1 MQCIE
6 RTPSRDASVGRARPT
21 ALVNQG
27 NQAEAQP
34 SQTNSAQPF
43 WGSSSAVMGRGGG
56 AIGRHGYLPGPCRP
70 RGRPL
75 PSAVR
80 RPASEVLLASYQGLA
95 SPVYRWVFVL
105 ALRRF
110 PAPGSTAR
118 GPTGPVR
125 AEGGKKIANRASLR
139 SGPRGAPAL
148 FSAPGGRSTFCT
160 ISAYRRFFV
169 RSLLSLCVAT
179 LLPAAS
185 RLGGMRGDDGQNDK
199 RTALVSF
206 LITVR
211 WLTFLSEQ
219 AIP

>member
-1 MQCIE
+1 MLRWAGPDPPPWSTKATRQKLNP
-6 RTPSRDASVGRARPT
+6 RKQTAPSPCLAR
-21 ALVNQG
+21 LR
-27 NQAEAQP
+27 
-34 SQTNSAQPF
+34 
-43 WGSSSAVMGRGGG
+43 SSSAVMGRGGG
-56 AIGRHGYLPGPCRP
+56 ARGERPAPAVRFPAPAVLEVGPC
-70 RGRPL
+70 
-75 PSAVR
+75 R
-80 RPASEVLLASYQGLA
+80 RPASGAVLASCRGLA

-169 RSLLSLCVAT
+169 RSLLSLCGHSAT
-179 LLPAAS
+179 AGSA
-185 RLGGMRGDDGQNDK
+185 Q
-199 RTALVSF
+199 
-206 LITVR
+206 
-211 WLTFLSEQ
+211 
-219 AIP
+219 

>member
-1 MQCIE
+1 MLRWAGPDPPPWSTKATRQKLNP
-6 RTPSRDASVGRARPT
+6 RKQTAPSPSGEAPVRLWAEGEGPEGNARP
-21 ALVNQG
+21 
-27 NQAEAQP
+27 
-34 SQTNSAQPF
+34 
-43 WGSSSAVMGRGGG
+43 
-56 AIGRHGYLPGPCRP
+56 LPCAS
-70 RGRPL
+70 RPL
-75 PSAVR
+75 PSSRSAPAGGRPGGASGAV
-80 RPASEVLLASYQGLA
+80 LASCRGLA

-169 RSLLSLCVAT
+169 RSLLSLYVAT
-179 LLPAAS
+179 LPLPAAPNE
-185 RLGGMRGDDGQNDK
+185 GDDGQNDK

-211 WLTFLSEQ
+211 WLTFLFEQ

>member
-56 AIGRHGYLPGPCRP
+56 ARGKRPAPAVRFPAPAVLEVGPC
-70 RGRPL
+70 
-75 PSAVR
+75 R
-80 RPASEVLLASYQGLA
+80 RPASGAVLASCRGLA

-118 GPTGPVR
+118 GPTGPVS

-179 LLPAAS
+179 LLPAAPNE
-185 RLGGMRGDDGQNDK
+185 GDDGQNDK

>member
-1 MQCIE
+1 MLRWAGPDPPPWSTKATRQKLNP
-6 RTPSRDASVGRARPT
+6 RKQTAPSPCLAR
-21 ALVNQG
+21 LR
-27 NQAEAQP
+27 
-34 SQTNSAQPF
+34 
-43 WGSSSAVMGRGGG
+43 SSSAVMGRGGG
-56 AIGRHGYLPGPCRP
+56 AIGRHGDLPGPCRP

-75 PSAVR
+75 PAAVR
-80 RPASEVLLASYQGLA
+80 EGSSGALMASYQGLA

-169 RSLLSLCVAT
+169 RSLLSLYVAT
-179 LLPAAS
+179 LPLPAAPNE
-185 RLGGMRGDDGQNDK
+185 GDDGQNDK

-211 WLTFLSEQ
+211 WLTFLFEQ

>member
-1 MQCIE
+1 MHRADPFPGCFGGPGQTHRPGQPRQPGRSSTLANKQRPALLGKLQCGYGP
-6 RTPSRDASVGRARPT
+6 R
-21 ALVNQG
+21 
-27 NQAEAQP
+27 
-34 SQTNSAQPF
+34 
-43 WGSSSAVMGRGGG
+43 GRGQRETPGPCR
-56 AIGRHGYLPGPCRP
+56 ALPDPCRP

-75 PSAVR
+75 PAVVR
-80 RPASEVLLASYQGLA
+80 EESSGAVLASCRGLA

-169 RSLLSLCVAT
+169 RSLLSLCMAT

-185 RLGGMRGDDGQNDK
+185 RLGGMRGTTDRMTSGPLL
-199 RTALVSF
+199 LVS
-206 LITVR
+206 
-211 WLTFLSEQ
+211 
-219 AIP
+219 